1 MSDRGQLL
9 ESLYHRARA
18 GVIVGEPTPLLEE
31 LMSAC
36 RTHPDKDRIVVAL
49 KISHVGWVLDS
60 AIWSYREFDRQ
71 LAHEYAVAFCVEPS
85 HFLGYRELWTEIS
98 PQFEQILAK
107 S

>member
-1 MSDRGQLL
+1 MSDEDQLL

-36 RTHPDKDRIVVAL
+36 RTHPDEERVVVAL

-60 AIWSYREFDRQ
+60 AVWSHSEFDRQ
-71 LAHEYAVAFCVEPS
+71 LAHGYSVAFRVEPS
-85 HFLGYRELWTEIS
+85 HFLGYRELWGEIA
-98 PQFEQILAK
+98 PQFEQLL
-107 S
+107 SES